1 MLNEVI
7 RVRPNPI
14 LWVSLQEEIRTR
26 TCTHTHTHTRT
37 HTTGK
42 DHVKTWVERDYLLA
56 KEKGL
61 SMELKGSYL
70 AKVKAYI

>member
-1 MLNEVI
+1 
-7 RVRPNPI
+7 
-14 LWVSLQEEIRTR
+14 
-26 TCTHTHTHTRT
+26 
-37 HTTGK
+37 
-42 DHVKTWVERDYLLA
+42 VKTWVERDYLLA